1 MLAHDRRL
9 QSEIKKSLVEK
20 IIVVYAGTLEPYQ
33 GIEILLQAFKYV
45 VKEEHDA
52 FLLIVGG
59 TKEQVEYY
67 SNLAERYDLGEYC
80 TFTGRVS
87 QSLAK
92 YYANNAHVQVSPRI
106 SGTNTPLKVYQ
117 QLASGIP
124 LVATNIYSHTQ
135 VLDEEVAF
143 LVEPE
148 PRDMASGI
156 LAALREKVDSKR
168 RTTNAQRLYEQR
180 YSRKVYKDKM
190 RCLLQYLTS

>member
-45 VKEEHDA
+45 VKEEHEA

-67 SNLAERYDLGEYC
+67 SNFAERYDLGKYC
-80 TFTGRVS
+80 TFTGRVC

-135 VLDEEVAF
+135 ILDEEVAF

-148 PRDMASGI
+148 PRYMASGI

-168 RTTNAQRLYEQR
+168 RANNAQRLYEQK
-180 YSRKVYKDKM
+180 YSREIYTEKM
-190 RCLLQYLTS
+190 RKLLEYLRR